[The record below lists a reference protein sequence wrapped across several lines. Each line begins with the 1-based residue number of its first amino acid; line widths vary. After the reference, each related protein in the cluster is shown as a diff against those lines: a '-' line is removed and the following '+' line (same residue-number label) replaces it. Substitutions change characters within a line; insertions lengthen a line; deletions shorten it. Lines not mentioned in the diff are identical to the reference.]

1 MIYSIKNTLAVLLL
15 LVTIISCNKD
25 EDPAPAP
32 PLVYEGAALS
42 TRNYITS
49 DLTLDFFI
57 DTARVASGLSY
68 GFGNKSDFEWVVDAP
83 GVQFSILDATDNT
96 SVLFTTGIAVEKDAL
111 YYAAV
116 VGPEN
121 AGSVVFAVNEKTLPA
136 AGNVRMR
143 VLHAYQDVGAI
154 DLYIGGTTPEHKVI
168 TDLAFGGLTSYI
180 EVSHTDVSTM
190 IICTETGVLPDPATN
205 LLTTLENTLH
215 EADKIYLNALASDT
229 KEATSTFSLLVTEQ

>member
-1 MIYSIKNTLAVLLL
+1 MKNYIKNTLAVLLIL
-15 LVTIISCNKD
+15 SAVISCKTD
-25 EDPAPAP
+25 EPAPAP
-32 PLVYEGAALS
+32 PLVYEGAEIS

-49 DLTLDFFI
+49 TLSLDFFI
-57 DTARVASGLSY
+57 DTTKVGSALSY
-68 GFGNKSDFEWVVDAP
+68 AFSSRNSFEWVVDAP
-83 GVQFSILDATDNT
+83 GVQFTILDATDNT
-96 SVLFTTGIAVEKDAL
+96 AVLFTTGIAVEKDAL

-116 VGPEN
+116 VGPETS
-121 AGSVVFAVNEKTLPA
+121 GSVVFAVNEKTLPA

-143 VLHAYQDVGAI
+143 VLHAYQDVGAV

-168 TDLAFGGLTSYI
+168 TNLLFGGLSDYI

-190 IICTETGVLPDPATN
+190 IICTETGVLPDPDTN

-215 EADKIYLNALASDT
+215 ETDKIYLNALASDT